1 MPEMRLRSER
11 LEGAV
16 SGVRNDLLKLFV
28 TLAALNGLILAGC
41 VQFFYVALSGEE
53 SVWPFFLWVTICLA
67 TLCYLHLLPWL
78 RTRYR
83 RKTRLCVGCA
93 YDLRGSVGRCPE
105 CGKGFS

>member
-1 MPEMRLRSER
+1 MCEMRIRSER

-28 TLAALNGLILAGC
+28 TLAALNGLIFSGC
-41 VQFFYVALSGEE
+41 VGYFYVALSGDQ

-67 TLCYLHLLPWL
+67 TLSYLHLLPWL
-78 RTRYR
+78 RTRNR
-83 RKTRLCVGCA
+83 RKLGLCVSCA
-93 YDLRGSVGRCPE
+93 YDLRGSVERCPE